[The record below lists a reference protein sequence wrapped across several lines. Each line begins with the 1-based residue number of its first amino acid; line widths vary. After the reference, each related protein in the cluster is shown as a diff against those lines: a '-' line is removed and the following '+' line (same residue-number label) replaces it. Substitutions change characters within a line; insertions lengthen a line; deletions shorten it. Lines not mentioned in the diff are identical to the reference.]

1 MEIDN
6 KHELPGAGRLG
17 PASHALVRSDL
28 LILSIEAMPSYFG
41 RKHICSAWIINMSY
55 NDRNFELA

>member
-28 LILSIEAMPSYFG
+28 LILILEAMPSYFG

-55 NDRNFELA
+55 NDRNFKLP